1 MPVSHP
7 QLPLDCVRKP
17 EFWPD
22 YHPSSHEAS
31 AHVPKQGS
39 DYPAN
44 TLLDVG
50 GERVVLGKPAGFPS
64 FGWDNEYGVKVIE
77 VRGLGLGSCRRAS
90 PTSGFN
96 RLSAPH
102 CGVRKA
108 KAAHPVAWGRS

>member
-1 MPVSHP
+1 MLVVFRSLPAAHGP

-22 YHPSSHEAS
+22 YHPSSQEAS
-31 AHVPKQGS
+31 SHVPKQGT

-77 VRGLGLGSCRRAS
+77 VREAS
-90 PTSGFN
+90 L
-96 RLSAPH
+96 RLRTALAPMH
-102 CGVRKA
+102 GI
-108 KAAHPVAWGRS
+108 